1 MLKRIITALLIIL
14 GVVLTLYRLEVKKQ
28 QDKPINKLYKTST
41 HSGRPIIF
49 LKDDFGNVQLINP
62 NDMQLIK
69 DLEKKFEVVEEWKWI
84 IG

>member
-14 GVVLTLYRLEVKKQ
+14 GVVLTLYRLDVKRR

-41 HSGRPIIF
+41 HSGRSIIF
-49 LKDDFGNVQLINP
+49 LKDDFGNVQLLNP

-69 DLEKKFEVVEEWKWI
+69 DLEKKFEVVEEGKNE
-84 IG
+84 

>member
-14 GVVLTLYRLEVKKQ
+14 GVVLTLYRLDVKRR

-49 LKDDFGNVQLINP
+49 LKDDFGNVQLLNP
-62 NDMQLIK
+62 NDVQLIK
-69 DLEKKFEVVEEWKWI
+69 DLENKI
-84 IG
+84 SSGADND

>member
-28 QDKPINKLYKTST
+28 HNKPINKLYKTST

-49 LKDDFGNVQLINP
+49 LKDDFGNVQLLNP

-69 DLEKKFEVVEEWKWI
+69 DLEKKFEVVEE
-84 IG
+84 